1 MSIGVIIFIIT
12 IVISIISAIN
22 DKSHEK
28 RKQSPQQP
36 QMPNTPKSF
45 MDKVEKTLKEWERE
59 FDTQMGEEVLSPK
72 DTQPES
78 KPKPFKQKQQPKK
91 VQKNNAPQDW
101 KRADKQRQEQQQVQ
115 KELLD
120 MLRSDIDSLNDTFDR
135 ERQKHIHRV
144 EQRARQIIDDKY
156 LSPRTKRMKLKQLLA
171 SSKQPDISKGDL
183 TFSDNE
189 VVNGI
194 IWAEVIDKRKQLN

>member
-36 QMPNTPKSF
+36 PTSNPPKSF
-45 MDKVEKTLKEWERE
+45 MDKVEQTLKEWEME
-59 FDTQMGEEVLSPK
+59 FDTQKGEDVFSPK
-72 DTQPES
+72 ETQSE
-78 KPKPFKQKQQPKK
+78 PKPVKQKHHPKK
-91 VQKNNAPQDW
+91 VQKSEIPSER
-101 KRADKQRQEQQQVQ
+101 KRVDTQRQEQQVQ

-135 ERQKHIHRV
+135 ERQKHIHRI

-156 LSPRTKRMKLKQLLA
+156 LSPRTKRMKLKQLL
-171 SSKQPDISKGDL
+171 SSSQQPAMAKGDL

>member
-12 IVISIISAIN
+12 IVISIVSAIN

-36 QMPNTPKSF
+36 PTSNPPKSF
-45 MDKVEKTLKEWERE
+45 MDKVEQTLKEWEIE
-59 FDTQMGEEVLSPK
+59 FDTQKSEDVFSPK
-72 DTQPES
+72 ETHSEP
-78 KPKPFKQKQQPKK
+78 KPKPVKQKQHPKK
-91 VQKNNAPQDW
+91 VQKSRIPSER
-101 KRADKQRQEQQQVQ
+101 KRVDTQRQEQQVQ

-135 ERQKHIHRV
+135 ERQKHIHRI

-156 LSPRTKRMKLKQLLA
+156 LSPRTKRMKLKQLL
-171 SSKQPDISKGDL
+171 SSSQQPVMTKGDL
-183 TFSDNE
+183 TFSNNE